1 MTQTTAEQRAEAAR
15 LLALYTARKGCW
27 SDDVADQ
34 LLALLPALLADA
46 EALAAIEPWSRLYG
60 LTPTDASAAD
70 LCPCPRCGA
79 IHPAKGA

>member
-15 LLALYTARKGCW
+15 LVALYAARKGCW

-46 EALAAIEPWSRLYG
+46 EALAARER
-60 LTPTDASAAD
+60 AEVRRAQSAPGPAGRSAR
-70 LCPCPRCGA
+70 PR
-79 IHPAKGA
+79 PDWQ